1 MRRFYLKQAAFEN
14 IGQSLYGEE
23 EEEEVK
29 EPSLFSS
36 PNGRTREKGK
46 YDSNAAYL
54 AHWGFSKAKLT

>member
-1 MRRFYLKQAAFEN
+1 MRQFYLKQAAFDN

-23 EEEEVK
+23 EEEVK
-29 EPSLFSS
+29 ETSLFSS

-54 AHWGFSKAKLT
+54 ALWGFSKAKLT